1 MLLGIA
7 LTLNFGLVSATDS
20 SNNTTQNLQT
30 TQTSSVANLATT
42 STNKVATTTKLATTS
57 TTSKTTK
64 YAAGSPVSTTSAKT
78 IRVLVYNGNGAIT
91 SCVNGVVNAL
101 KSANSNNLVPG
112 YYFTYGKSTSITS
125 SILANYDLLVMPG
138 GTSGYT
144 YINSNSISS
153 SAIKNFISSGH
164 GFLGICAGAYA
175 GSKYVGGSGVSYNGW
190 GVAPHVSSKVYN
202 HEGSLKVLLTSS
214 ATQLLGS
221 SGTLTLAHYNG
232 PALYGTSYTTFA
244 SYSGGAY
251 NSYAAIVGDTY
262 GNGRTVLSGPHP
274 ELSPTNYTLL
284 DQLIVW
290 AANVSTP
297 STTSVT
303 ISQINK
309 AAKDVKA
316 YVENNHKL
324 PVYITVGSTLFT
336 RGQFLYFLTTSLQRV
351 NSGSTSA
358 VTIKTVVSPGTAT
371 DTVKTG
377 TIQKSEFLSIASRIT
392 SFIGTNGRAPAFVSS
407 KLGNIRFE
415 NLIYMYSKIMAFY
428 YNNGRLP
435 TYVSMTKW
443 TYGS

>member
-1 MLLGIA
+1 M
-7 LTLNFGLVSATDS
+7 TLNFGLASATGS

-30 TQTSSVANLATT
+30 THTSIVATPATT
-42 STNKVATTTKLATTS
+42 STTTKLTTTTS

-64 YAAGSPVSTTSAKT
+64 YAAGSPVSTTSTKT

-91 SCVNGVVNAL
+91 SCVDGVVNAL
-101 KSANSNNLVPG
+101 KSANNNNLVPG

-144 YINSNSISS
+144 YIHNTDHISS

-202 HEGSLKVLLTSS
+202 HEGNLQVSTTSI

-232 PALYGTSYTTFA
+232 PAFYGSGFTRFA
-244 SYSGGAY
+244 NYASGIYPG
-251 NSYAAIVGDTY
+251 YAAIVGDTY

-324 PVYITVGSTLFT
+324 PVYITVGGTLFT

-358 VTIKTVVSPGTAT
+358 VTIKSVGSPGTAT

-377 TIQKSEFLSIASRIT
+377 TIQKSEFLSIASKIT
-392 SFIGTNGRAPAFVSS
+392 SFIATNGRAPAFVSS